1 MPSDDGALGLAEV
14 AASARWSCARTSRV
28 PGRDPD
34 ALLSPGEDGEGTHHP
49 GFVLQ

>member
-14 AASARWSCARTSRV
+14 AASARWGCAPTSRV
-28 PGRDPD
+28 PGRDAD
-34 ALLSPGEDGEGTHHP
+34 TLFSPSEDGEGTHHP